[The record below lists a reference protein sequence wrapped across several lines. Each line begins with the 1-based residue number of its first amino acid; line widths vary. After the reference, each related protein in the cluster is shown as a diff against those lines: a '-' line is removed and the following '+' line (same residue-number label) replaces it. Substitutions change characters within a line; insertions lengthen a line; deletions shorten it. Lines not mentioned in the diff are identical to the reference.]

1 MDNINFDDDIF
12 ASLDSLLEEDYF
24 EMSIL
29 ANTSAFLNQYL
40 HDINWVGF
48 YILKK
53 DQLLLGPF
61 QGKVACT
68 EIKVGNGVCGSAAK
82 TKKTIVVTDVHL
94 FPGHIACDEASNSEI
109 VIPIFIKGELYGVLD
124 IDSPHKGR
132 FTNIDKT
139 ILEKLVKVLERHLS
153 KIQLA

>member
-1 MDNINFDDDIF
+1 MENINFDDDIF

-29 ANTSAFLNQYL
+29 ANTSAFLNQYM

-48 YILKK
+48 YILK
-53 DQLLLGPF
+53 DDHLLLGPF

-68 EIKVGNGVCGSAAK
+68 KIKVGNGVCGNAAK
-82 TKKTIVVTDVHL
+82 SKETIVVQDVHL
-94 FPGHIACDEASNSEI
+94 FPGHIACDGASNSEI
-109 VIPIFIKGELYGVLD
+109 VIPIFIKGVLYGVLD
-124 IDSPHKGR
+124 IDSPHMGR

-139 ILEKLVKVLERHLS
+139 ILEKIVNVLEKHLT
-153 KIQLA
+153 KIN